1 MLVRRIALLTVGF
14 LSLALALAVSAFAQ
28 PATNPSD
35 GAASQPGQ
43 SVEIRFRV
51 KVPANTPADAKIY
64 LAGDDE
70 ALGAW
75 KAAGVAMNKGADG
88 VYTATISVP
97 AGSKIEYKLNRGSWP
112 TVEKAADGSEIDN
125 RQLTADQSQ
134 TVEVTVAVWADIPAA
149 K

>member
-14 LSLALALAVSAFAQ
+14 LSLALALAVS
-28 PATNPSD
+28 
-35 GAASQPGQ
+35 
-43 SVEIRFRV
+43 
-51 KVPANTPADAKIY
+51 ADAKIY